1 MKSLFRIFYS
11 GMSIS
16 FFGSMVIGTIGLSAM
31 QISITEGIRPA
42 INFSIGSI
50 VGEVI
55 YVRLLLVALTWI
67 QKQERIFK
75 IMEWVAVLIVVV
87 LAVGSFKAALGHHG
101 ARNVLL
107 SYTMHRFWLGLTM
120 RAVSPAAIPFWLGW
134 SSVLYGKGIMQD
146 KKGFY
151 NSYLLGIGL
160 GTFAAHC
167 IFIFGGKWAVEKLDA
182 SQDALNFIIG
192 CVFSVTAIIQIWK
205 IFQRKNALRKA
216 AANNLEEPAEPLESA
231 VENPT
236 AAHYGPKP

>member
-1 MKSLFRIFYS
+1 MKSIFRVFYS

-50 VGEVI
+50 VAEVI

-67 QKQERIFK
+67 QKHERIFK

-87 LAVGSFKAALGHHG
+87 LAIASFKAALGHHG
-101 ARNVLL
+101 AKNVVL
-107 SYTMHRFWLGLTM
+107 SYTMHRFFLGLMM
-120 RAVSPAAIPFWLGW
+120 RAISPASIPFWLGW
-134 SSVLYGKGIMQD
+134 SSVLYTKGIMQD

-151 NSYLLGIGL
+151 NGYLLGIAI

-167 IFIFGGKWAVEKLDA
+167 VLSSIRPAHARRGEK
-182 SQDALNFIIG
+182 
-192 CVFSVTAIIQIWK
+192 CC
-205 IFQRKNALRKA
+205 
-216 AANNLEEPAEPLESA
+216 
-231 VENPT
+231 
-236 AAHYGPKP
+236 